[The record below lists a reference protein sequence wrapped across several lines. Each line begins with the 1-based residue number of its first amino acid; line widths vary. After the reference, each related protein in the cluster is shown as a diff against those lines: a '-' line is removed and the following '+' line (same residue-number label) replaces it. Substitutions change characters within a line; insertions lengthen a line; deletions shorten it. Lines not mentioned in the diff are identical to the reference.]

1 LSDAISDALDDDL
14 DSSVGEESG
23 QFPKGDT
30 GPRDAGPRAAA
41 PRDAR
46 PGGSGGSAP
55 DADEV
60 EIINHTARRIRIDRR
75 GGEGLVLGPFGLVRV
90 RRALLAEL
98 ELGLWLERGYVI
110 MGEPRRSE
118 QPPVE
123 STTIAGALAIVG
135 LTILI
140 QAVVER
146 SWLPTIVG
154 ALLLVWTIAPEL
166 TRWREWLSRADASP
180 LSAVMARAR
189 DRFWHALGMLVVCL
203 TGFGL
208 PIGVVFI
215 QSGIALADLKA
226 QPLRALGFLAL
237 FSCFIG
243 SAATLPAMLFFLFA
257 EQRRDV
263 MRAQFHR
270 DILRLD
276 PALRT
281 IGETE
286 RAYAPLLAEA
296 LCVRRGPL
304 FFGPIVLSTFLLA
317 LGWVVSVLPKHAD
330 VQRALAPLKAS
341 AEAGASLPIELWALF
356 VPNPTAFT
364 FAFLGTYFFALN
376 MVFRRYV
383 RADLGPKAYSHV
395 AVRIIIASVLAWV
408 VSQTWEGLGDSP
420 AASDGVS
427 SWQLLLLAFFI
438 GFVPDTG
445 LTLLY
450 GVLKSRW
457 VSALIPAL
465 ENRDPLTQLEGIT
478 LYDQARLLEEGIENI
493 ENLCHHNLIEL
504 LLRTRIP
511 APRLVD
517 LVDQGILYLHAR
529 DDAPSDTSAKD
540 GSSPAA
546 KDGAASLIL
555 RKLKSLG
562 IRTATDFEQA
572 FRHTTSRA
580 ALLGRFGA
588 DAPRLE
594 LIAFALEDD
603 EWMPQL
609 RSWRE
614 FRRTY
619 DTLYTA
625 ADLEQTG
632 AQRRAASIAPRPTPN
647 DLRPPAA

>member
-1 LSDAISDALDDDL
+1 MSDAISDALDDDL

-23 QFPKGDT
+23 EFPK
-30 GPRDAGPRAAA
+30 RDAA
-41 PRDAR
+41 PRDAPP
-46 PGGSGGSAP
+46 PGSPASEGSGAE
-55 DADEV
+55 EV

-75 GGEGLVLGPFGLVRV
+75 GGDGLVLGPFGLVRA
-90 RRALLAEL
+90 RRGVLAEL
-98 ELGLWLERGYVI
+98 DLGLWLERGYVI
-110 MGEPRRSE
+110 TREPRPSE

-135 LTILI
+135 VTILI
-140 QAVVER
+140 QAFVEH

-154 ALLLVWTIAPEL
+154 ALLFMWTVAPEL
-166 TRWREWLSRADASP
+166 ARWREWLRHADVLP

-189 DRFWHALGMLVVCL
+189 DRFWRALGMLVVCL

-215 QSGIALADLKA
+215 QSGIALSDLKA

-237 FSCFIG
+237 FSCFVG

-281 IGETE
+281 VGETE

-341 AEAGASLPIELWALF
+341 AEAAASLPIELCALF

-408 VSQTWEGLGDSP
+408 VSQTWEGLGSP
-420 AASDGVS
+420 LATAASTAAPAGTASAAVPTDVS
-427 SWQLLLLAFFI
+427 PWQLLLLAFFI

-529 DDAPSDTSAKD
+529 DDVPDDGTDAASNSRASKAGAPSRTLS
-540 GSSPAA
+540 
-546 KDGAASLIL
+546 
-555 RKLKSLG
+555 RLKSLG
-562 IRTATDFEQA
+562 IRTATDFEQT
-572 FRHTTSRA
+572 FRNAASRA

-625 ADLEQTG
+625 ADLEQTPN
-632 AQRRAASIAPRPTPN
+632 APRLPS
-647 DLRPPAA
+647 A

>member
-14 DSSVGEESG
+14 ESSVGEESG
-23 QFPKGDT
+23 PFPKGDST
-30 GPRDAGPRAAA
+30 Q

-46 PGGSGGSAP
+46 RAEAGPGGSAGPAL
-55 DADEV
+55 DADAI
-60 EIINHTARRIRIDRR
+60 EIVNHTARRIRIDRR
-75 GGEGLVLGPFGLVRV
+75 GREGLVLGPFGVMRA
-90 RRALLAEL
+90 RRSLLAEL
-98 ELGLWLERGYVI
+98 ELALWVERGYVI
-110 MGEPRRSE
+110 TREERPSE

-135 LTILI
+135 VTILI
-140 QAVVER
+140 QAVVEH

-154 ALLLVWTIAPEL
+154 ALLFVWTIAPEL
-166 TRWREWLSRADASP
+166 TRWREWLSQADASP
-180 LSAVMARAR
+180 LSAVMARTR
-189 DRFWHALGMLVVCL
+189 DRFWRALGMLLVCL

-215 QSGIALADLKA
+215 QSGIALAELKA
-226 QPLRALGFLAL
+226 QPLRALGFLGL
-237 FSCFIG
+237 FACFVG

-341 AEAGASLPIELWALF
+341 TEAGASLPIELCALF

-420 AASDGVS
+420 AASGVS
-427 SWQLLLLAFFI
+427 PWQLLLLAFFI

-457 VSALIPAL
+457 VSAVIPAL

-529 DDAPSDTSAKD
+529 DDAPSDTSPKD
-540 GSSPAA
+540 STSPAA
-546 KDGAASLIL
+546 KDGAASNTL
-555 RKLKSLG
+555 RRLKSLG

-572 FRHTTSRA
+572 FRHTATRA

-619 DTLYTA
+619 ETLYTA
-625 ADLEQTG
+625 ADLEQTS
-632 AQRRAASIAPRPTPN
+632 ASPCRDASIALRSTPN
-647 DLRPPAA
+647 DPRPPAA

>member
-1 LSDAISDALDDDL
+1 VSDAISDALDDDL

-23 QFPKGDT
+23 QFPKGDAR
-30 GPRDAGPRAAA
+30 PRDAQ
-41 PRDAR
+41 PRDGQ
-46 PGGSGGSAP
+46 PGAGGGSAP

-75 GGEGLVLGPFGLVRV
+75 GGEGLVLGPFGLVRA
-90 RRALLAEL
+90 RHALLAEL
-98 ELGLWLERGYVI
+98 ELGLWLERGYVVTR
-110 MGEPRRSE
+110 EPRPSE
-118 QPPVE
+118 QAPVE
-123 STTIAGALAIVG
+123 ATTIAGALAIALV
-135 LTILI
+135 TVLI
-140 QAVVER
+140 QAFVEH

-154 ALLLVWTIAPEL
+154 ALLFVWTIAPEF
-166 TRWREWLSRADASP
+166 TRWREWLRHADASP

-189 DRFWHALGMLVVCL
+189 DRFWRALGMLVVCL

-237 FSCFIG
+237 FSCFVG
-243 SAATLPAMLFFLFA
+243 SAATLPAMLFFLFT

-281 IGETE
+281 VGETE

-341 AEAGASLPIELWALF
+341 PEAGANLPIELCALF

-457 VSALIPAL
+457 VSAVIPAL

-529 DDAPSDTSAKD
+529 DDAPDASAAD
-540 GSSPAA
+540 GPS
-546 KDGAASLIL
+546 GNTRASGGSAPSRTLCQ
-555 RKLKSLG
+555 LKSVG

-588 DAPRLE
+588 DAARLE

-632 AQRRAASIAPRPTPN
+632 APRRRDAAIAPRPTPN
-647 DLRPPAA
+647 DPRPPAA

>member
-1 LSDAISDALDDDL
+1 MSDAISDALDDEL
-14 DSSVGEESG
+14 DSSVGKESG
-23 QFPKGDT
+23 PFPK
-30 GPRDAGPRAAA
+30 RDAAAGRARAHDEQ
-41 PRDAR
+41 P
-46 PGGSGGSAP
+46 SGGEGPPSE
-55 DADEV
+55 ADEV
-60 EIINHTARRIRIDRR
+60 EIVNHTARRIRIDRP
-75 GGEGLVLGPFGLVRV
+75 GGEGLVIGPFGLVRA
-90 RRALLAEL
+90 RRAVLDEL
-98 ELGLWLERGYVI
+98 ELGLWLERGYVVTH
-110 MGEPRRSE
+110 EPRPSE

-135 LTILI
+135 MTILI
-140 QAVVER
+140 QAFVEH
-146 SWLPTIVG
+146 SWLPTIAG
-154 ALLLVWTIAPEL
+154 ALLFVWTVAPEL
-166 TRWREWLSRADASP
+166 ARWREWFLRSDASP

-189 DRFWHALGMLVVCL
+189 DRFWRALGMLVVCL

-237 FSCFIG
+237 FSCFVG

-281 IGETE
+281 VGETE

-330 VQRALAPLKAS
+330 VQRALAPLKAP
-341 AEAGASLPIELWALF
+341 AEAGASLPIELCALF

-408 VSQTWEGLGDSP
+408 VSQTWEGLGSP
-420 AASDGVS
+420 ARGDGVS
-427 SWQLLLLAFFI
+427 PWQLLLLAFFI
-438 GFVPDTG
+438 GFVPETG

-457 VSALIPAL
+457 VSAVIPAL

-529 DDAPSDTSAKD
+529 DDAPDDS
-540 GSSPAA
+540 
-546 KDGAASLIL
+546 AASASDANSRASKGAGASRTLC
-555 RKLKSLG
+555 RLKSVG

-572 FRHTTSRA
+572 FRSPASRA

-588 DAPRLE
+588 DASRLE

-619 DTLYTA
+619 ETIYTA

-632 AQRRAASIAPRPTPN
+632 APRHRATSIAPRPTPN
-647 DLRPPAA
+647 DPRLPTA

>member
-1 LSDAISDALDDDL
+1 LSDAISEVLDDDGF
-14 DSSVGEESG
+14 DSSVEEESG
-23 QFPKGDT
+23 TFPKRDSAAIP
-30 GPRDAGPRAAA
+30 GPGN
-41 PRDAR
+41 
-46 PGGSGGSAP
+46 S
-55 DADEV
+55 EV
-60 EIINHTARRIRIDRR
+60 EIVNRTARRIRIDRR
-75 GGEGLVLGPFGLVRV
+75 RGDGLVLGPFGVLRTT
-90 RRALLAEL
+90 RAVVDGL
-98 ELGLWLERGYVI
+98 ELRIWRERGYVI
-110 MGEPRRSE
+110 TREPRAGD

-123 STTIAGALAIVG
+123 PTTVAGALLIVG
-135 LTILI
+135 ATIII
-140 QAVVER
+140 QAVLPR
-146 SWLPTIVG
+146 TWLPTVFG
-154 ALLLVWTIAPEL
+154 SLLFLWTVTPEIA
-166 TRWREWLSRADASP
+166 RWLEWRRRADAAP
-180 LSAVMARAR
+180 LSAVMGRAR
-189 DRFWHALGMLVVCL
+189 DRFWHGLGMLVVCV

-208 PIGVVFI
+208 PIGVMFI
-215 QSGIALADLKA
+215 QSGLPLAALRE
-226 QPLRALGFLAL
+226 QPLRAMGFLGL
-237 FSCFIG
+237 FSCFVG

-281 IGETE
+281 VGETE

-296 LCVRRGPL
+296 LCMRRGPL

-317 LGWVVSVLPKHAD
+317 LGWVVAVLPTHAD
-330 VQRALAPLKAS
+330 IQRALAPLGKAGS
-341 AEAGASLPIELWALF
+341 SGLPIELCALF

-383 RADLGPKAYSHV
+383 RADLGPKAYSHI

-408 VSQTWEGLGDSP
+408 ASQTWEGLREPLSAA
-420 AASDGVS
+420 AASAPSPVDGVS
-427 SWQLLLLAFFI
+427 PWHLLLLAFFI
-438 GFVPDTG
+438 GFVPETG
-445 LTLLY
+445 LTVLY
-450 GVLKSRW
+450 GVLKNRW
-457 VSALIPAL
+457 VSAVIPAL
-465 ENRDPLTQLEGIT
+465 DNRDPLTQLEGIT

-529 DDAPSDTSAKD
+529 DAVE
-540 GSSPAA
+540 
-546 KDGAASLIL
+546 AASSAPDGGASRTLS
-555 RKLKSLG
+555 KLKSLG
-562 IRTATDFEQA
+562 VRTATDFEQT
-572 FRHTTSRA
+572 FRHHSARV
-580 ALLGRFGA
+580 ALMQAFGD
-588 DAPRLE
+588 DAPRLR

-619 DTLYTA
+619 ETIYTA
-625 ADLEQTG
+625 AELEKTG
-632 AQRRAASIAPRPTPN
+632 AVRTPGVSI
-647 DLRPPAA
+647 PPPESHSSPPVA

>member
-23 QFPKGDT
+23 QFPT
-30 GPRDAGPRAAA
+30 GPRDAA
-41 PRDAR
+41 PRVAR
-46 PGGSGGSAP
+46 RDGSGGSAS
-55 DADEV
+55 DADEI

-75 GGEGLVLGPFGLVRV
+75 GGDGLVLGPFGLVRA

-110 MGEPRRSE
+110 TREERPSE

-140 QAVVER
+140 QAVVEH

-154 ALLLVWTIAPEL
+154 ALLFVWTIAPEL
-166 TRWREWLSRADASP
+166 TRWREWLSQVDGSP

-189 DRFWHALGMLVVCL
+189 DRFWRALGMLVVCL

-215 QSGIALADLKA
+215 QSGIAFADLKA
-226 QPLRALGFLAL
+226 QPLRALGFLGL
-237 FSCFIG
+237 FACFVG

-281 IGETE
+281 VGETE

-341 AEAGASLPIELWALF
+341 AEAGASLPIELCALF

-420 AASDGVS
+420 ASGNVS
-427 SWQLLLLAFFI
+427 PWQLLLLAFFI

-457 VSALIPAL
+457 VSAVIPAL

-529 DDAPSDTSAKD
+529 DDAPSDIVAKD

-632 AQRRAASIAPRPTPN
+632 AQRREASIAPRPTPN
-647 DLRPPAA
+647 DRRPPAA

>member
-1 LSDAISDALDDDL
+1 MSDAISDSLDDDL

-23 QFPKGDT
+23 RFSKRG
-30 GPRDAGPRAAA
+30 RAPGNAQPGSSEQAA
-41 PRDAR
+41 
-46 PGGSGGSAP
+46 SE
-55 DADEV
+55 ADEV
-60 EIINHTARRIRIDRR
+60 ELVNHTARRIRIDRR
-75 GGEGLVLGPFGLVRV
+75 GGEGLVLGPFGLVCV
-90 RRALLAEL
+90 RRAMRAEL
-98 ELGLWLERGYVI
+98 DLDVWLERGYVVER
-110 MGEPRRSE
+110 EPRASE

-123 STTIAGALAIVG
+123 ATTIAGALTIVG
-135 LTILI
+135 MTILI
-140 QAVVER
+140 QALVD
-146 SWLPTIVG
+146 SMLPAFVG
-154 ALLLVWTIAPEL
+154 ALLFVWTIAPEL
-166 TRWREWLSRADASP
+166 ARWREWLRQADAAP

-189 DRFWHALGMLVVCL
+189 DRFWRALGMLVVCL

-215 QSGIALADLKA
+215 QSGIPLTELKA

-237 FSCFIG
+237 FSCFVG

-281 IGETE
+281 VGETE

-317 LGWVVSVLPKHAD
+317 LGWVVTVLPTHGA
-330 VQRALAPLKAS
+330 VQLALAPLKAS
-341 AEAGASLPIELWALF
+341 AEAGSSLPIELCALF
-356 VPNPTAFT
+356 VPNSTAFT

-395 AVRIIIASVLAWV
+395 AVRIIVASVLAWV
-408 VSQTWEGLGDSP
+408 VSQTWKGLGDAP
-420 AASDGVS
+420 GPSDGVS
-427 SWQLLLLAFFI
+427 PWQLLLLAFFI
-438 GFVPDTG
+438 GFVPETG

-465 ENRDPLTQLEGIT
+465 ENRDPLTELEGIT

-529 DDAPSDTSAKD
+529 DDAWDESDANPTS
-540 GSSPAA
+540 SSSRA
-546 KDGAASLIL
+546 AASGGPSRLL
-555 RKLKSLG
+555 SRLKSLG

-572 FRHTTSRA
+572 CRHATSRA
-580 ALLGRFGA
+580 ALLERFGA

-632 AQRRAASIAPRPTPN
+632 APRRI
-647 DLRPPAA
+647 PAA